1 MSALPIIIA
10 PDPILRLK
18 SEPVERVDDA
28 LRKLMD
34 DMLETMYLAPGI
46 GLSAIQVA
54 VPKRIVIVDI
64 SRDREKPAPHI
75 LVNPE
80 IVWSADEMAPSEE
93 GCLSLPDQ
101 YAEVLRPTAVE
112 IEFVDYHGKAQSLR
126 AEGVLATCL
135 QHEIDHLDGL
145 LFIDHISA
153 LKRNMILRK
162 LKKAKR
168 QVATA

>member
-1 MSALPIIIA
+1 MSVLPIITA
-10 PDPILRLK
+10 PDSILRQK
-18 SEPVERVDDA
+18 SEPVDRVDDG

-34 DMLETMYLAPGI
+34 DMLETMYRAPGI

-54 VPKRIVIVDI
+54 VPKRIVIVDVA
-64 SRDREKPAPHI
+64 RDQENSAPHF
-75 LVNPE
+75 LVNPT
-80 IVWSADEMAPSEE
+80 IVWTADEMVSSEE
-93 GCLSLPDQ
+93 GCLSLPDHF
-101 YAEVLRPTAVE
+101 ADVLRPTAVE

-126 AEGVLATCL
+126 AEGVLATCF

-145 LFIDHISA
+145 LFVDHISA
-153 LKRNMILRK
+153 LKRGMILRK